1 MGKNILFVIAL
12 FLPAAAL
19 AQTTER
25 TIDVRQGVRLD
36 IQSEHGS
43 IHVSTWDRS
52 SVRIAARHDPAV
64 RVEIEEVGSTLNV
77 RAVSP
82 RGKKTDVAY
91 TVTVPRWMDLSLHAV
106 HGPITV
112 QGAGG
117 RVEAA
122 NVKGGID
129 IQGGSGFVEASSVE
143 GGVTIRDASGQISA
157 NSVNA
162 GITITGA
169 TGGVE
174 ASTVNGSATLR
185 AIDSRSVEATTVNG
199 SIVYEGTIHR
209 DGNYVFNSHNGP
221 VTVTVPE
228 GASASVTVSTF
239 NGGFSASF
247 PIAFTGGRQGKTFS
261 FVIGSGDA
269 HLELQSFNGQIRL
282 RRPGER

>member
-1 MGKNILFVIAL
+1 MAKSILLVIAL
-12 FLPAAAL
+12 ILPTGAL

-25 TIDVRQGVRLD
+25 TIAVGQGVRLN
-36 IQSEHGS
+36 IESQHGS
-43 IHVSTWDRS
+43 ISVSTWDRPN
-52 SVRIAARHDPAV
+52 VRIVARHDPTV
-64 RVEIEEVGSTLNV
+64 HVEIEEAGSTLSV
-77 RAVSP
+77 RAMSP
-82 RGKKTDVAY
+82 RGKKVDVAY
-91 TVTVPRWMDLSLHAV
+91 TVTVPRRMDMSLHAI

-117 RVEAA
+117 RVEAE

-143 GGVTIRDASGQISA
+143 GGVTIRDATGQISA
-157 NSVNA
+157 ASVNA

-169 TGGVE
+169 TGTVE

-185 AIDSRSVEATTVNG
+185 GIDSRSVEATTVNG
-199 SIVYEGTIHR
+199 SIVYDGTIHR

-228 GASASVTVSTF
+228 GAGASVTVSTF